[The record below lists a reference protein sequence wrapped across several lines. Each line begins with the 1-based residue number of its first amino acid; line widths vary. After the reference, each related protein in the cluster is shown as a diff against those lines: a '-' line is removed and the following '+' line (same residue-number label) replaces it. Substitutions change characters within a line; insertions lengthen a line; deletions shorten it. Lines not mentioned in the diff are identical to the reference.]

1 MVYTKCRFTEEQIEK
16 ANNTNIMDYV
26 INQGLDFKKV
36 GMNSYH
42 IKGYGGLYVNPSE
55 NKWNCFSQ
63 GKGGGPIQ
71 FIMFMEDKTWVEAV
85 KQLLD
90 ISPESVHKSIFK
102 DNQMEEDKGKFI
114 LPQKNDTY
122 KHIFAYLIQTRKIDK
137 DIVYELIK
145 EKKLYEDKNRNC
157 VFVGYDNEGN
167 PKYANKRS
175 TNTSIAYK
183 GEVLNSNKA
192 FPFLFGKGDNE
203 VVVFESP
210 IDAMS
215 HATIYK
221 KKGIDWHKQYRLS
234 LGGLSEK
241 GLDNFLKQNNDV
253 NSIVLCLDNDEAG
266 CNAKEKFLNKYKGK
280 YNVGVYK
287 IVNKDINQELKSMLD
302 NISYSESIEDG
313 LEEELEI

>member
-55 NKWNCFSQ
+55 NKSNCFSQ

-203 VVVFESP
+203 VFVFESP